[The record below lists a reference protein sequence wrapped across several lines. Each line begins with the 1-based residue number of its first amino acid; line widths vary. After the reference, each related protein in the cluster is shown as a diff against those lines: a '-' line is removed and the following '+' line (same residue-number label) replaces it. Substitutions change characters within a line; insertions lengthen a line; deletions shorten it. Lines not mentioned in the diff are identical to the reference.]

1 MEEIIKDIT
10 RLMIQGT
17 LPKEEGDKV
26 ILALIE
32 KQKTSWLSEKAE
44 EKLEF
49 ILGRSV
55 TRNFPNTD
63 PDLEW
68 AGAVLDL
75 LEEIGLYK
83 ED

>member
-1 MEEIIKDIT
+1 MKEVVKDIT

-32 KQKTSWLSEKAE
+32 RQKTPWLSQKAE

-55 TRNFPNTD
+55 TRDFPHTE

-75 LEEIGLYK
+75 LEEIGLYN
-83 ED
+83 D

>member
-1 MEEIIKDIT
+1 MEEVVKDIT

-17 LPKEEGDKV
+17 LPKEEGDKL

-32 KQKTSWLSEKAE
+32 KQKTSWLSKKAE

-49 ILGRSV
+49 ILSRSV
-55 TRNFPNTD
+55 TRDFPHTE

-75 LEEIGLYK
+75 LEEIGLYN
-83 ED
+83 D